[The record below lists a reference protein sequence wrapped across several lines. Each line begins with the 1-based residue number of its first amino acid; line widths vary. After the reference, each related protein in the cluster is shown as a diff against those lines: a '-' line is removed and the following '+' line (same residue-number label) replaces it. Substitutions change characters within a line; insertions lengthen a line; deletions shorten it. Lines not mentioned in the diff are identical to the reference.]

1 MAKIRMQILLD
12 ENQKIALEREAEAK
26 HVSVG
31 YLIREAVELYQKAQ
45 RETETKL
52 TKNDAIWNLVGI
64 ARSDADD
71 LSMEHDHY
79 VYGTRKLSRLKKR

>member
-12 ENQKIALEREAEAK
+12 EDQKIALEREAEAK

-31 YLIREAVELYQKAQ
+31 SLIREAVELYQKAQ
-45 RETETKL
+45 LETDTML
-52 TKNDAIWNLVGI
+52 TRNDAIWNLVGI

-71 LSMEHDHY
+71 LSREHDHY
-79 VYGTRKLSRLKKR
+79 VYGTQKLNRRKKR